1 VFYIGTFSKVM
12 FPGMRIGYVIVPPA
26 LSVVFQR
33 VKWLADRQTP
43 LLEQAA
49 LADFLREGHLER
61 HTRKMRRVYGRRR
74 EVMVASLSKHFGSK
88 AQVLGDE
95 AGMHALVRFEDD
107 EVGARAAANRVQ
119 LASSEGYYQ
128 GQAPKNEFVFGFSCV
143 TESQI
148 REAIRRLAPL

>member
-1 VFYIGTFSKVM
+1 M

-26 LSVVFQR
+26 LIDVFSR

-61 HTRKMRRVYGRRR
+61 HTRRMRRLYGRRR
-74 EVMVASLSKHFGSK
+74 EVLVASLKKYFGES
-88 AQVLGDE
+88 AQIIGDE

-107 EVGARAAANRVQ
+107 EIGARAIANKVQ
-119 LASSEGYYQ
+119 LATSEGYYQ
-128 GQAPKNEFVFGFSCV
+128 GKAPRNEFVFGFSCV
-143 TESQI
+143 TESEI
-148 REAIRRLAPL
+148 REGIRRLAPEA

>member
-1 VFYIGTFSKVM
+1 M
-12 FPGMRIGYVIVPPA
+12 FPGMRIGYVIVPPTLA
-26 LSVVFQR
+26 GVFQR

-74 EVMVASLSKHFGSK
+74 EVMVACLSKHFGPK
-88 AQVLGDE
+88 ARVLGDE

-107 EVGARAAANRVQ
+107 QVAARAEANQVQ
-119 LASSEGYYQ
+119 LASSEGYYK
-128 GQAPKNEFVFGFSCV
+128 GEAPKNEFVFGFSCV
-143 TESQI
+143 TEANI
-148 REAIRRLAPL
+148 REAIRRLVG